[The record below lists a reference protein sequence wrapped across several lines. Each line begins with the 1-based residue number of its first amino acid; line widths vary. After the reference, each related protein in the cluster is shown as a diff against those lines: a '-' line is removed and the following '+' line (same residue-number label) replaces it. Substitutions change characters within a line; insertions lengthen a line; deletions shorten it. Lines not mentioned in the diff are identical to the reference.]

1 MNKTEFCGVSINRRF
16 LHHSRSHPEVPSI
29 PSLTMIGTITR
40 AARGSAHHPPTS
52 AFNKRPLAKGLVY
65 RRPHYQEY
73 CGADTQSGK
82 LLGLISAGR
91 ENAPTLWQ
99 AAVSNFPLPLASTKG
114 KVLWEKAG
122 GGIRSLN
129 NQTRSPPPRA
139 WTHVSRTCYD
149 RERQLVGFHE
159 VVFGHTQ

>member
-29 PSLTMIGTITR
+29 PSLTMIGTMTK

-82 LLGLISAGR
+82 LLGLTSAGR

-99 AAVSNFPLPLASTKG
+99 AAVSNFPLLLASTKRNMQRL
-114 KVLWEKAG
+114 KRNRKRWMAKYC
-122 GGIRSLN
+122 RSSLN
-129 NQTRSPPPRA
+129 GRFVWRA
-139 WTHVSRTCYD
+139 RLSSR
-149 RERQLVGFHE
+149 
-159 VVFGHTQ
+159 